1 MLLSKAVQHT
11 GDVGTGCS
19 LHPCSSLSVWLHP
32 SPTCTSTLLALVQR
46 TVPMYSLLLLPGSCP
61 CVCPSASLSVCV
73 CVCGADKV
81 LCLAGQGSGGY
92 EELLQHFDQ
101 AYVQFGAL
109 KVIGKDNRQ
118 TLEAFRPKYVFFTF
132 IGDKVSVLQRAKVS
146 VQRGAAEKIF
156 NGYSTRLDV
165 PGNLSNFTRL
175 EISKELLKCGG
186 AHTPSHYIFGP
197 GDEVEVKNL
206 EQMS

>member
-1 MLLSKAVQHT
+1 MSSRDIDASDPALAQAWKEMSDQKSENNWCLFVLKDKTLS
-11 GDVGTGCS
+11 
-19 LHPCSSLSVWLHP
+19 
-32 SPTCTSTLLALVQR
+32 
-46 TVPMYSLLLLPGSCP
+46 
-61 CVCPSASLSVCV
+61 
-73 CVCGADKV
+73 
-81 LCLAGQGSGGY
+81 LAGQGSGGY
-92 EELLQHFDQ
+92 NELVEKFDQ
-101 AYVQFGAL
+101 NSVMFGAL

-156 NGYSTRLDV
+156 NGYAVRLDV
-165 PGNLSNFTRL
+165 NGNLANFNRK

-197 GDEVEVKNL
+197 GDEL
-206 EQMS
+206 EIATGLD